1 MSNFIKLVGQ
11 RPRTVLIPRPLGGAV
26 PHRLIMLTKLLSC
39 PVAEIVLRSMRNI
52 TQVRNL
58 RALVVNYRLTE
69 WFAK

>member
-11 RPRTVLIPRPLGGAV
+11 HPRTVLIPRPLGGAV
-26 PHRLIMLTKLLSC
+26 PHRLIMLTKLLGC

-58 RALVVNYRLTE
+58 RTLVVNYRLTE